1 MLLGLYRGLGRFA
14 PPVARLVLL
23 RRRARGKE
31 HPERYRERMGNPRRD
46 RPGGALVWLH
56 AASVGEA
63 LSALPLIGRLLA
75 RAPSA
80 HVMVTSGTVTSAKLM
95 DERLPERAFHQF
107 VPVDCPA
114 WVGRFL
120 DHYRPDLA
128 LWVESELWPALL
140 AGTVQAGTPAILL
153 NGRMSARSLRR
164 WRRFPGAARRL
175 IRSFDAVMAQS
186 EADAERFRRLGA
198 RRVETPGNLKMA
210 AAPLPA
216 DSEALADF
224 GQATAGRPLWLAAS
238 THPGEEEAVA
248 EAHRAVRRQSCDA
261 LLVIV
266 PRHPERGPAIAD
278 ALRSAGHAIRL
289 RSAGAA
295 ADPETDIY
303 IADTLGELGLFYRAT
318 PVAFVGGSLAPHGG
332 QNLIEPAQLDC
343 AILHGPHVGN
353 FADIAGALRAA
364 GASETVDSSG
374 ALAAAVGRLLAD
386 PAACR
391 GRAER
396 AAHAAEANAGILD
409 RAMALLEPWLAAL
422 PGSATGGAP
431 PADSAGR
438 DSA

>member
-1 MLLGLYRGLGRFA
+1 MLLGLYRCVGRLA

-31 HPERYRERMGNPRRD
+31 HPERYRERMGHPRRD
-46 RPGGALVWLH
+46 RPDGALIWLH

-63 LSALPLIGRLLA
+63 LSALPVIGRLLA
-75 RAPSA
+75 RLPSA

-140 AGTVQAGTPAILL
+140 AGTVQRSTPAILL

-164 WRRFPGAARRL
+164 WQRFPGAARRL
-175 IRSFDAVMAQS
+175 IRSFDAIMAQS
-186 EADAERFRRLGA
+186 ESDAGRFRRLGA

-216 DSEALADF
+216 DPAALAEF
-224 GQATAGRPLWLAAS
+224 GQATAGRPVWLAAS

-248 EAHRAVRRQSCDA
+248 EAHRAVRRQSGDA

-278 ALRSAGHAIRL
+278 ALRSAPGTP
-289 RSAGAA
+289 SACAA
-295 ADPETDIY
+295 PAPRRTPTAAIY
-303 IADTLGELGLFYRAT
+303 IADTLGELGLFYRAA
-318 PVAFVGGSLAPHGG
+318 PVAFVGGSLASHGG

-353 FADIAGALRAA
+353 FADIAEALQAA

-386 PAACR
+386 PAECR
-391 GRAER
+391 DRADR
-396 AAHAAEANAGILD
+396 AAGAAQASAGILD

-422 PGSATGGAP
+422 PAGASGAALPGGP
-431 PADSAGR
+431 DSA
-438 DSA
+438 